1 MSFGQAISTCFKK
14 YVTFSGRASRS
25 EFWWFFLF
33 VYVVGAVLYFIDSA
47 MGLQMGASSQEMNI
61 GGTVVPFDN
70 PGIGVLSLIWGL
82 VTLLPGISVMVRR
95 VHDSDKSGWLVLL
108 GYVLILACGIGFILL
123 LVLALLKS
131 TPGDNKYG
139 SANA

>member
-1 MSFGQAISTCFKK
+1 
-14 YVTFSGRASRS
+14 
-25 EFWWFFLF
+25 
-33 VYVVGAVLYFIDSA
+33 
-47 MGLQMGASSQEMNI
+47 MGASSQEINF
-61 GGTVVPFDN
+61 GGTAVPFASS
-70 PGIGVLSLIWGL
+70 GIGVLSLIWDL

-108 GYVLILACGIGFILL
+108 GYVLIPACGIGSILL

-139 SANA
+139 PETA

>member
-1 MSFGQAISTCFKK
+1 MGFGQAISTCFKK
-14 YVTFSGRASRS
+14 YVSFSGRASRS

-33 VYVVGAVLYFIDSA
+33 VYIVAAILYFVDSA
-47 MGLQMGASSQEMNI
+47 TGLQMGASSQEMNI
-61 GGTVVPFDN
+61 GGTVVPFVN
-70 PGIGVLSLIWGL
+70 SGFGVLTLIWSL

-108 GYVLILACGIGFILL
+108 GYVLIIACGIGFILL

-131 TPGDNKYG
+131 TAGDNKYG